1 MEKYMND
8 LIIIGGGAAGLA
20 AAVAAKRSA
29 PSMQVTV
36 LEKKDKPGKKLR
48 ATGNGRCNITNTALA
63 TAPSTIAFLS
73 HWEFLR
79 GRTAKEEST
88 PFQKARRVWQRF
100 SQTS

>member
-36 LEKKDKPGKKLR
+36 LEKKINQAKSSGPQEMAGVISPILR
-48 ATGNGRCNITNTALA
+48 LRQRRL
-63 TAPSTIAFLS
+63 PLLFLS
-73 HWEFLR
+73 RWESLR
-79 GRTAKEEST
+79 GRTAKEESI
-88 PFQKARRVWQRF
+88 PFQKARRVWRRF

>member
-29 PSMQVTV
+29 PSLQVTV
-36 LEKKDKPGKKLR
+36 LEKKINQARSSEQQETAVVISPIPRLR
-48 ATGNGRCNITNTALA
+48 QRRPPLL
-63 TAPSTIAFLS
+63 FLS
-73 HWEFLR
+73 HWESLR

>member
-29 PSMQVTV
+29 PSLQVTV

-48 ATGNGRCNITNTALA
+48 ATGNGRCNITN
-63 TAPSTIAFLS
+63 
-73 HWEFLR
+73 
-79 GRTAKEEST
+79 KE
-88 PFQKARRVWQRF
+88 VG
-100 SQTS
+100 